1 MILPFFFPSSNTN
14 AGTQEKL
21 IACPLLTSLPL
32 SLPPVRHPLPTAVS
46 VSQICDQSVKNRV

>member
-21 IACPLLTSLPL
+21 IACPLLTSLPPC
-32 SLPPVRHPLPTAVS
+32 LPPSVIPSPPLSPSPKYVI
-46 VSQICDQSVKNRV
+46 SQ